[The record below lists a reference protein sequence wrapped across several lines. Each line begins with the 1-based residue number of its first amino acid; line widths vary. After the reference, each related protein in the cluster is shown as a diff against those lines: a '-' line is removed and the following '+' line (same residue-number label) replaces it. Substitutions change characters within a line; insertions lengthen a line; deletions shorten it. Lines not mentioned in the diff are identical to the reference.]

1 MSVASRPRRIPAR
14 FYRETG
20 GDEPVRAWLL
30 ELPKEERRLI
40 GTDILTVQYG
50 WPLGMPLVRPL
61 GGGLWEVR
69 SSLGT
74 RIARV
79 ILTFHDDEI
88 VLLHGFIKKTRKTA
102 RADLELARRRAR
114 QVKA

>member
-1 MSVASRPRRIPAR
+1 MSAASRPRKIPAR
-14 FYRETG
+14 FYREN
-20 GDEPVRAWLL
+20 GDHEPVRAWLL
-30 ELPKEERRLI
+30 ELPKEERRTI

-50 WPLGMPLVRPL
+50 WPLGMPLVRSL
-61 GGGLWEVR
+61 GSGLWEVR

-74 RIARV
+74 RTARV
-79 ILTFHDDEI
+79 ILTFHDEEI